1 VLTWRAVAV
10 WALMREMREET
21 GLEAEP
27 GRLLYVCDHLPGD
40 GTHVVHLTFEARRT
54 GGVAGSACLLSEI
67 SARCRSIRPGILT
80 AMEEREAREW
90 LAALPA
96 QLQAQRRIMERL
108 LNLCLAQ
115 PAARVFLVGCSIGRG
130 AADELS
136 DVDCFVGCQPEGVGE
151 VVSAVRAA
159 LPEMGELVDALEHPY
174 QQLTRIVGQF
184 SGCVQ
189 LDLVVGPAH
198 QGRAA
203 DEVVLFDP
211 DGLMT
216 TDRVVSAD
224 IVTAETVREWAF
236 LGWEALADLVKYLR
250 RGSLWEALARLNE
263 ARDRTWALWAAAR
276 KARYPAFGL
285 SQVLDRD
292 PGDLPDGIEATVAG
306 LDAVGL
312 RAAAIASGMVL
323 KQVSALAAQV
333 HGGTL
338 PDALARHV
346 MALLHSGNKPAG
358 TAHPS
363 PSPAITLPPGPQT
376 GAS

>member
-1 VLTWRAVAV
+1 
-10 WALMREMREET
+10 MEE
-21 GLEAEP
+21 
-27 GRLLYVCDHLPGD
+27 H
-40 GTHVVHLTFEARRT
+40 EARK
-54 GGVAGSACLLSEI
+54 
-67 SARCRSIRPGILT
+67 
-80 AMEEREAREW
+80 W

-108 LNLCLAQ
+108 LDLCLAR

-136 DVDCFVGCQPEGVGE
+136 DVDCFVGCRPDGVGE
-151 VVSAVRAA
+151 VVAGVRAI

-174 QQLTRIVGQF
+174 KGLTRIVGQF

-198 QGRAA
+198 PGRAP

-224 IVTAETVREWAF
+224 IVTAATVREWAF
-236 LGWEALADLVKYLR
+236 LGWEALADVAKYLR
-250 RGSLWEALARLNE
+250 RGSAWEALARLDE
-263 ARDRTWALWAAAR
+263 ARGWIWALWAAAR
-276 KARYPAFGL
+276 RARYPVFGL

-292 PGDLPDGIEATVAG
+292 PGDLPAGIEATVAG
-306 LDAVGL
+306 LDPAGL
-312 RAAAIASGMVL
+312 RAAAAASGTVL
-323 KQVSALAAQV
+323 EQVSAFAAQV

-346 MALLHSGNKPAG
+346 TALLQSAGAPDERPSTLTRPA
-358 TAHPS
+358 S
-363 PSPAITLPPGPQT
+363 R
-376 GAS
+376 